1 MTEKVID
8 RETAGFLILIIPVA
22 AILVLIFTAWKWILL
37 ATILL
42 VAWKVWE
49 NYYWLQWSSRIN
61 PFFHALILENQ
72 GKITPMDLAIPT
84 SMSARASEK
93 FLEKKAAE
101 FGAQKQ
107 ETSERG
113 RIYYFLTSKALDG
126 IFESSQPAEM
136 LETSATLAP
145 ATSEPVSSLGK
156 LLDLAEQREEA
167 IAHPPSPLIIDA
179 ISEPAELPSTTPHSL
194 SQSELAKRLETN
206 SSTVGRRKLSQD
218 FPLWSASKDP
228 EGMAWMF
235 EPESNLFVS
244 VQEEEE

>member
-22 AILVLIFTAWKWILL
+22 AVLVLLFTAWKWMLL

-84 SMSARASEK
+84 NMSARASEK

-107 ETSERG
+107 ETREMG
-113 RIYYFLTSKALDG
+113 LIYYFLTGKALEG

-145 ATSEPVSSLGK
+145 ASSLGK
-156 LLDLAEQREEA
+156 LLDLAEQKEEV
-167 IAHPPSPLIIDA
+167 IATPPQPLIIDA
-179 ISEPAELPSTTPHSL
+179 ISEPAETPSTTPHSL
-194 SQSELAKRLETN
+194 SQTELAKRLETN
-206 SSTVGRRKLSQD
+206 SSTVGRRKLNPD

-228 EGMAWMF
+228 EGIAWMF
-235 EPESNLFVS
+235 EPETNLFVS
-244 VQEEEE
+244 VQEEE